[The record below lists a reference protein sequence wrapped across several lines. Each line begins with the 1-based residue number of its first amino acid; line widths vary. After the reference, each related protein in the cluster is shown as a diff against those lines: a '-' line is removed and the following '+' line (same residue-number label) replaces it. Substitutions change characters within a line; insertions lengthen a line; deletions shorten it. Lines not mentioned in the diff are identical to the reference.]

1 LKPYEDIADPAV
13 AKALAH
19 PLRTRILIALEG
31 GTASPSEL
39 ADGLDASIGV
49 VSYHVRRLAALGFV
63 KLVKKVPRRG
73 AIEHYYTAV
82 SHPLISDAAWASTP
96 SVVKQATVA
105 PRLEQI
111 GSEAFAALTD
121 GGFDAAKTHLTRT
134 PITVDER
141 GWQQLARKLESL
153 IGEIQTIETQS
164 EKRLTRANHEG
175 EQDVSV
181 VLMLFHRPAVAAP
194 ATARTPAK
202 ASTGKRRRRG

>member
-1 LKPYEDIADPAV
+1 LKPYKDITDPAV

-31 GTASPSEL
+31 RTASPSEL
-39 ADGLDASIGV
+39 AGELGASLGI
-49 VSYHVRRLAALGFV
+49 VSYHVRRLSALGFV

-73 AIEHYYTAV
+73 AIEHYYTAI

-111 GSEAFAALTD
+111 GSEAYAALVD
-121 GGFDAAKTHLTRT
+121 GGFDATETHLTRT
-134 PITVDER
+134 PVTVDEL
-141 GWQQLARKLESL
+141 GWRQLAGKLELL

-164 EKRLTRANHEG
+164 EERLARANHDG
-175 EQDVSV
+175 EQDISV
-181 VLMLFHRPAVAAP
+181 VLMLFHRPAVPAP
-194 ATARTPAK
+194 ATAPSTAN
-202 ASTGKRRRRG
+202 ASKRKQRSRG